1 MLQSKLNT
9 LFTINILSHIT
20 PQSKILNFVNK
31 FNKCL
36 IWTVMV
42 LFNVKIY

>member
-9 LFTINILSHIT
+9 LFTISILSHIT
-20 PQSKILNFVNK
+20 PQSKFYFVKK

-42 LFNVKIY
+42 LSNVKID